1 VKPRVDWRGSVVQ
14 NPSFGLFRVGALGDS
29 CRFLDL
35 DRTSAARECH
45 RVIALVV
52 RPDLGASL
60 RIGEVAVGNLRNR
73 RQILN
78 SFRDLHAAVVASDE
92 EVLEFID
99 KYLLAGR
106 GLGYID
112 VHLLVAARLSGAGLW
127 TADKRLEA
135 SAELLSLSTKP

>member
-1 VKPRVDWRGSVVQ
+1 VILVDSSIWIEHLR
-14 NPSFGLFRVGALGDS
+14 RE
-29 CRFLDL
+29 
-35 DRTSAARECH
+35 SAT
-45 RVIALVV
+45 V
-52 RPDLGASL
+52 SL
-60 RIGEVAVGNLRNR
+60 LLSAGQILAHPFVIGEVAVGNLRNR

-78 SFRDLHAAVVASDE
+78 SFRDLPAAVVASDE

-99 KYLLAGR
+99 RYLLAGR

-135 SAELLSLSTKP
+135 SAELLSLSAKP